1 MASCVRLLL
10 VWAVFLAGGARAF
23 VDEAVDVIRLSKE
36 IGEEVLNSW
45 DVLGRPFNSSSGV
58 ELPFIRRHER
68 RVLARLGQVARA
80 IERLEEKVEQNG
92 AVARLLAGTGRRET
106 RLELRLHELGD
117 LLSRVA
123 AAERQ
128 MRDYVRLQRELERST
143 LQDFAAWCVSHE
155 PRALSGLLERVHAL
169 VRPPHQYLLG
179 RGILQL
185 MLEDLECYCERDAM
199 RSSGNAMIVAGTLVV
214 VLMVLAGTLAEE
226 VTATDAAR
234 MRLYALEQQ
243 LWRNVEDAEWRQ
255 SGLGGDV
262 ELTKAFVA
270 FDKQLE
276 SVPRSPRPPLDSWLW
291 IKAVERLQVVDG
303 FYKSFVEF
311 ARRQAVPGAVPAPV
325 REWLDLA
332 EGVLM
337 DPSASVAQA
346 VRKLHTLLE
355 HGDLFRSPL
364 QERHPDVCELQ
375 LSPHQLI
382 YDMYNTISLAEIK
395 GYAMMQFSWMLL
407 KIYGK
412 GNYTQEASL
421 TRERYVERTAR
432 AAAAARRETY
442 AQVTRLLQGYI
453 ENEVD
458 MNTEQTCKEN
468 CGYYTLAQNHGCFKD
483 MYCARQP
490 TCKGR
495 IINCQYIDSDMTVC
509 PAKKGS
515 TRRYEWIE
523 YENGNR
529 FGQMTSECH
538 RGKNKVDSWWRL
550 PYHCSYCFCLCED
563 DAYIAERSFSLRE
576 VLAAH
581 EQNKVVT
588 GIRLVKYGRVFHL
601 QISEG
606 TLGERGAVTPG
617 GWVPVQKFDV
627 NDAGVREGQD
637 YHTLS
642 YERRALDLDE
652 LDSPRGQILTGV
664 RFSVIGAH
672 LHFEIRSTPFNYTT
686 GRLAPERNQWIS
698 NDNTDG
704 SDAPRSRLELY
715 KPDVPTRGPQPL
727 QVDSKHDQ
735 YVEFTNSDFEKDAAQ
750 STVPFVDI
758 QPVEPMQGAALI
770 SGAGMIHRGA
780 RGSGGFVSP
789 KLFTYDHS
797 RHVHA
802 DPPPAS
808 LQTAEPDSMPMSN
821 F

>member
-179 RGILQL
+179 RGILHL
-185 MLEDLECYCERDAM
+185 MLEDLE
-199 RSSGNAMIVAGTLVV
+199 
-214 VLMVLAGTLAEE
+214 
-226 VTATDAAR
+226 
-234 MRLYALEQQ
+234 
-243 LWRNVEDAEWRQ
+243 
-255 SGLGGDV
+255 
-262 ELTKAFVA
+262 
-270 FDKQLE
+270 
-276 SVPRSPRPPLDSWLW
+276 
-291 IKAVERLQVVDG
+291 
-303 FYKSFVEF
+303 
-311 ARRQAVPGAVPAPV
+311 
-325 REWLDLA
+325 
-332 EGVLM
+332 
-337 DPSASVAQA
+337 
-346 VRKLHTLLE
+346 
-355 HGDLFRSPL
+355 
-364 QERHPDVCELQ
+364 ERHPDVCELQ

-432 AAAAARRETY
+432 TAAAARSALAMASRDLYRCDPPEHKEGETY

-538 RGKNKVDSWWRL
+538 RGKTKVDSWWRL

-617 GWVPVQKFDV
+617 GWVPVHKFDV